1 MKFQKGIPSNHKISS
16 YTANFQCG
24 TLTNPVFSYTGYN
37 GTTGNLLNPLTDFAS
52 VDPVTGAI
60 TTTAASLV
68 GNFTIKVV
76 GTLPDNQSVEEIFTL
91 EGEENLPAH
100 FDVKFLPDQLAR
112 LKASTLFTLPPYS
125 DPEGQGSIRLYL
137 EPSPSN
143 TFITLSQNQL
153 TVTPT

>member
-1 MKFQKGIPSNHKISS
+1 
-16 YTANFQCG
+16 
-24 TLTNPVFSYTGYN
+24 
-37 GTTGNLLNPLTDFAS
+37 LTDFAS

-60 TTTAASLV
+60 STTAASLV

-100 FDVKFLPDQLAR
+100 FDVKFLPDQLAK
-112 LKASTLFTLPPYS
+112 LKVSTLITLPPYS
-125 DPEGQGSIRLYL
+125 DPEGQGNIKLYL

-143 TFITLSQNQL
+143 TFITLSQN
-153 TVTPT
+153 